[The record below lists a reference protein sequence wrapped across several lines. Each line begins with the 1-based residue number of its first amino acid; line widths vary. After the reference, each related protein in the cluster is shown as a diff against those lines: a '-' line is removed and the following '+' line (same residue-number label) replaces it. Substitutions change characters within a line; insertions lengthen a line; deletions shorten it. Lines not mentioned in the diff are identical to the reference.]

1 MRTKLALILLILI
14 LPLNSY
20 AKSKSKSK
28 GGGWLKQLETG
39 VNIAGGLV
47 DVLTSLEELGDRK
60 GKEKHNIVYTS
71 NRIYSK
77 PNTLSVIEKTS
88 NEDTAKSLRERAW
101 QTVDPERH
109 ATITPSMHLK
119 ALELYKSALTHD
131 ANNKQT
137 WHGYGWS
144 LSELHR
150 FKEAEAA
157 FITAIDLGGTS
168 KSWRYMG
175 WNFSRQGKE
184 ELAIYCYRQALKKSP
199 NNKAAKHALNKS
211 LEILESRSSKD
222 SIRSQSGRIYAVTYN
237 KNGAVLKSTKN
248 GVIYI
253 GKDCDAFS
261 KKEGK
266 GTWGVV
272 DSGLL
277 ITLKKISVR
286 FLNQK
291 LDLKGPCQL

>member
-1 MRTKLALILLILI
+1 MKIKLILILLILV
-14 LPLNSY
+14 LPLNIS
-20 AKSKSKSK
+20 AKSKPK
-28 GGGWLKQLETG
+28 GWLKQLESG
-39 VNIAGGLV
+39 VKIASGVV
-47 DVLTSLEELGDRK
+47 DVLTSLEELSDRK
-60 GKEKHNIVYTS
+60 EQRKQRHNLVYKS
-71 NRIYSK
+71 DRVYSK
-77 PNTLSVIEKTS
+77 PSTSSVTEKES
-88 NEDTAKSLRERAW
+88 NKSMANGLRARAW
-101 QTVDPERH
+101 KTVDPELH
-109 ATITPSMHLK
+109 SKVTSGMHLK

-175 WNFSRQGKE
+175 WNFSRQDRE

-199 NNKAAKHALNKS
+199 KNKAAKHALKES
-211 LEILESRSSKD
+211 LEKLGHKSASNSM
-222 SIRSQSGRIYAVTYN
+222 RSQSGEVYKAAYN
-237 KNGAVLKSTKN
+237 KNGAVLKSSKS

-261 KKEGK
+261 KKDGK
-266 GTWGVV
+266 GTWGEMGNGFLV
-272 DSGLL
+272 
-277 ITLKKISVR
+277 TLEKASVR
-286 FLNQK
+286 FKDQK
-291 LDLKGPCQL
+291 LNLRASCEL